1 MIKIAYAT
9 LLMALLA
16 CSSENANQDVSSTAA
31 DLPPVSAA
39 GPDSGETAIPDTTLL
54 DRTVGAFEIESCL
67 ELVNSGEFAD
77 AITVCDEAAK
87 IAPENT
93 EVRAALKEARAK
105 VATIA
110 TPQTA
115 AADAPLL
122 FTEGD
127 RDPPMRTPL
136 ARPPRP

>member
-39 GPDSGETAIPDTTLL
+39 GPNSGEIATLGTTLGNL
-54 DRTVGAFEIESCL
+54 TVGAFEIESCL
-67 ELVNSGEFAD
+67 DLVNGGEFAN
-77 AITVCDEAAK
+77 AIPVCNEASK

-93 EVRAALKEARAK
+93 EVQAALEKARAK
-105 VATIA
+105 VATLA